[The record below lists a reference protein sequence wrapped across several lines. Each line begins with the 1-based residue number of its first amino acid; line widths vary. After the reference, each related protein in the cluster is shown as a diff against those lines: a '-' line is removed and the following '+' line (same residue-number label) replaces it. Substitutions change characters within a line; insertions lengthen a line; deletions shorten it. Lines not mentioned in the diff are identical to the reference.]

1 MKLVIWYL
9 LMLALLWSVIYRSAL
24 ADKTTRFRIRLGL
37 TGTGVASAVGMFA
50 PIYGWAPDAVTVL
63 IVLAIVNMQVAFSH
77 FWRHG
82 VPPQYVKPEY
92 RSAHRRATDMER
104 T

>member
-1 MKLVIWYL
+1 VTLFIWYL
-9 LMLALLWSVIYRSAL
+9 MMLALLWSVMYRSAL
-24 ADKTTRFRIRLGL
+24 ADKTTRFCIRFGL

-50 PIYGWAPDAVTVL
+50 PLYGWVPDAVTVF
-63 IVLAIVNMQVAFSH
+63 IVLSIINMQVAFAR

-82 VPPQYVKPEY
+82 VPPQYVKPKH
-92 RSAHRRATDMER
+92 RTAHRRATDLEH